1 MKLTTINPATGKL
14 LEEFELATETE
25 ASKVVKEVR
34 LASRAWRDMDN
45 SDRSRPLSK
54 AAKLLRTRKT
64 ELAGIIT
71 REMGKPLKESLF
83 EIEKCATTLDYFAEN
98 SEQMLQDE
106 LVKTEFAKSFVAFE
120 PLGVVFAIMPW
131 NFPFWQVIRCGAPA
145 LSAGNTMI
153 LKHSSYVP
161 RCALE
166 LERILRD
173 AELPESVFRT
183 ILADSRLAEK
193 IIQSDVDAV
202 SFTGSV
208 QAGSRIA
215 ELAGKHLKKIV
226 LELGG
231 SDPFIVLDDADIP
244 STAKMAVAARIVN
257 TGQSCIAA
265 KRFIVTKGV
274 TQEFEENFVKEMEA
288 LRIGDPSNLETDV
301 GPLVRE
307 EQLASMEEFV
317 KDAVVKGAKV
327 LTGGERLHGKG
338 FFFKPTVLTNVN
350 HSMRILNEE
359 TFGPIAPIMPIG
371 NEEDAA
377 REANS
382 VDFGLGASIWSKNRN
397 RAERLARRIQ
407 AGNVYINK
415 MVASDPRLPFGG
427 IKKSGIGREL
437 SRYGILEFTN
447 IKTVL
452 VN

>member
-1 MKLTTINPATGKL
+1 MKLTTINPATGGP

-25 ASKVVKEVR
+25 ASKVVKETRV
-34 LASRAWRDMDN
+34 ASRAWRETDI
-45 SDRSRPLSK
+45 SDRARHLSK
-54 AAKLLRTRKT
+54 AAKLLRTRKM

-71 REMGKPLKESLF
+71 KEMGKPLKESLF

-98 SEQMLQDE
+98 SEKMLRDE
-106 LVKTEFAKSFVAFE
+106 LVKTEFAKSYVAFE

-145 LSAGNTMI
+145 LSAGNAMI

-166 LERILRD
+166 LERTFRD
-173 AELPESVFRT
+173 AELPESVFKT

-244 STAKMAVAARIVN
+244 FTAKWAVAARIVN

-265 KRFIVTKGV
+265 KRFIVAKGV
-274 TQEFEENFVKEMEA
+274 TQKFEEIFVREMEA
-288 LRIGDPSNLETDV
+288 LQIGDPSNPETDV

-327 LTGGERLHGKG
+327 LTGGERLRGKG
-338 FFFKPTVLTNVN
+338 FFFKPTALTNVN
-350 HSMRILNEE
+350 HSMQILNEE
-359 TFGPIAPIMPIG
+359 TFGPIAPIMPVD
-371 NEEDAA
+371 NEEDAV

-382 VDFGLGASIWSKNRN
+382 VDFGLGASIWTKDRN
-397 RAERLARRIQ
+397 RAERLARKIQ

-427 IKKSGIGREL
+427 TKKSGIGREL
-437 SRYGILEFTN
+437 SRYGIIEFTN